1 MIKTLE
7 LQNFKKHESLSVTFS
22 EGLIAV
28 KGSNEQG
35 KSTMYHAINYAFF
48 GARALPMPL
57 AETVTWGKPESSLK
71 VGLEFS
77 VETTSYKI
85 TRSKSGAE
93 LTAPGLLVSGQ
104 SEVTKYVE
112 GLFKVN
118 ADAASKLMIA
128 SQGKLRGA
136 LESKEAIPLIEK
148 LANINLI
155 DQLITKVQEQLPS
168 GNTKVLQENL
178 SKLSE
183 EAKPQADF
191 SEQETNI
198 EMLALEEANAVEG
211 LDFLAKGLESL
222 NTVAASETISDATNQ
237 ARKLTE
243 AEASL
248 KVAKN
253 RLDKPELSYTSN
265 LDELYAKAEKQRQET
280 ADFDAY
286 ATFQKYH
293 VTDKVFQGELAS
305 DIVTLRY
312 ELAKLDTEK
321 GQATRDI
328 LTAKLGRINEDSC
341 ALCGKLLQDVPE
353 VVAKNADCDAKVEVA
368 EVSLASIEASIKE
381 LKARLNLTEAL
392 VNLDTSTSL
401 LQAQLFKYTKL
412 ERVNGMLHILWI
424 ASIPVK
430 DLVDYA
436 DLLKQSKAKQA
447 EYFADVAAREVVQK
461 QFNQAQ
467 QWLDSYVTTDTTEA
481 SRVLAQYQNLKQ
493 LRQQAYSRVDVAN
506 RALASAKAKL
516 HTDKTVHE
524 HALAAYDRTQ
534 ELITRLKVDIAA
546 YDRNNALVKRLRE
559 ARPIVASRLWA
570 VVLNAVSHYFS
581 QIRGVPTVITM
592 NTDSFLA
599 DGRPVEGLSGSTLDS
614 LGLAIRIA
622 LGKTFLPTL
631 DFLLLDEPAQGMD
644 DERESAMLGVLAGA
658 DYKQTLVVTH
668 STLADA
674 FASDIIQL

>member
-7 LQNFKKHESLSVTFS
+7 MVNFKKHEKLTITFQ
-22 EGLIAV
+22 EGLSAV

-48 GARALPMPL
+48 GARALPMTL

-71 VGLEFS
+71 VTLEFS
-77 VETTSYKI
+77 VETTGYKI

-93 LTAPGLLVSGQ
+93 LAAPGLLVSGQ

-112 GLFKVN
+112 TLFKVN

-168 GNTKVLQENL
+168 GSTKPLQETL
-178 SKLSE
+178 TRVSE
-183 EAKPQADF
+183 EVKPEADF
-191 SEQETNI
+191 SEQETSI
-198 EMLALEEANAVEG
+198 EMLILEESNAVEG

-222 NTVAASETISDATNQ
+222 DTVAASETISDATSQ
-237 ARKLTE
+237 ARKLVETE
-243 AEASL
+243 ANL
-248 KVAKN
+248 KVAKT
-253 RLDKPELSYTSN
+253 RLDKSALGYASN

-286 ATFQKYH
+286 ATFQMYST
-293 VTDKVFQGELAS
+293 TDKVFQGEFEA
-305 DIVTLRY
+305 DIRHLKAKVSELEIDKARVTK
-312 ELAKLDTEK
+312 E
-321 GQATRDI
+321 I
-328 LTAKLGRINEDSC
+328 LVAKLGRIEEESC

-353 VVAKNADCDAKVEVA
+353 VVAKNTNCDMKMSVA
-368 EVSLASIEASIKE
+368 EVCLTTIEKDIKE
-381 LKARLNLTEAL
+381 FKAKLNVTEAL
-392 VNLDTSTSL
+392 SRLDDATRL
-401 LQAQLFKYTKL
+401 LQAQLSKWTRL
-412 ERVNGMLHILWI
+412 ERVNGMLHILWT
-424 ASIPVK
+424 APVPKK
-430 DLVDYA
+430 DLFDYVE
-436 DLLKQSKAKQA
+436 LLKQSKAKQA
-447 EYFADVAAREVVQK
+447 EYFADVAARDVAQK
-461 QFNQAQ
+461 NLNQAQ
-467 QWLDSYVTTDTTEA
+467 QWLDAYVAIDTSEA
-481 SRVLAQYQNLKQ
+481 QRVLEQHRNLSLLK
-493 LRQQAYSRVDVAN
+493 QQAYRRVDAAN
-506 RALASAKAKL
+506 RALADAKAKL

-524 HALAAYDRTQ
+524 HALAAYARTQ
-534 ELITRLKVDIAA
+534 ELIVRLKADIAT
-546 YDRNNALVKRLRE
+546 YDKNNALIKRLRE
-559 ARPIVASRLWA
+559 VRPVVASRLWA

-581 QIRGVPTVITM
+581 QIRGTPTVITM
-592 NTDSFLA
+592 STDSFLA

-658 DYKQTLVVTH
+658 DYKQVLVVTH

>member
-1 MIKTLE
+1 MIIDLE
-7 LQNFKKHESLSVTFS
+7 LTNFKQHERLSLSFK
-22 EGLIAV
+22 EGLT
-28 KGSNEQG
+28 GLRGPNEAG
-35 KSTMYHAINYAFF
+35 KSSVFHAVNYGFF
-48 GARALPMPL
+48 GARALPMTL
-57 AETVTWGKPESSLK
+57 AETVTWGKSESSLK
-71 VGLEFS
+71 VKQRFS
-77 VETTSYKI
+77 VEDVTYQI

-93 LTAPGLLVSGQ
+93 LSAPGLLVSGQ

-155 DQLITKVQEQLPS
+155 DQLITKVQEQLPNGS
-168 GNTKVLQENL
+168 TKVLQENL
-178 SKLSE
+178 VKLNE
-183 EAKPQADF
+183 ETKPQADF
-191 SEQETNI
+191 SEQEVNI
-198 EMLALEEANAVEG
+198 EMLTLEESNAVEG
-211 LDFLAKGLESL
+211 LDFLGKSLESL
-222 NTVAASETISDATNQ
+222 NTAAASQLINDAANQ
-237 ARKLTE
+237 SRKLLETE
-243 AEASL
+243 ANL
-248 KVAKN
+248 KVAKA
-253 RLDKPELSYTSN
+253 RLGKPELSYTSN

-286 ATFQKYH
+286 DTFQKYH
-293 VTDKVFQGELAS
+293 VTDKTFQGEFAN
-305 DIVTLRY
+305 DITTLKRRLV
-312 ELAKLDTEK
+312 ELDTEK
-321 GQATRDI
+321 AQATKDI

-353 VVAKNADCDAKVEVA
+353 VVAKNANCDSKVKVA
-368 EVSLASIEASIKE
+368 EVCLASIEASIKE
-381 LKARLNLTEAL
+381 LKARLNLTEILAK
-392 VNLDTSTSL
+392 LDASTRL
-401 LQAQLFKYTKL
+401 LQASLSKYTRL
-412 ERVNGMLHILWI
+412 ERVNGMLHILWT
-424 ASIPVK
+424 APVPVK
-430 DLVDYA
+430 DLFDYT
-436 DLLKQSKAKQA
+436 DLLRQSKAKQA
-447 EYFADVAAREVVQK
+447 EYFADVAGREVAQK
-461 QFNQAQ
+461 QLNQAQ
-467 QWLDSYVTTDTTEA
+467 QWLDDYVAIDTTEA

-506 RALASAKAKL
+506 RNLASAKAKL

-524 HALAAYDRTQ
+524 HALAAYGRTQ
-534 ELITRLKVDIAA
+534 ELIVRLKSDIAE
-546 YDRNNALVKRLRE
+546 YDKNNALIKRLRE

-622 LGKTFLPTL
+622 LGKTFLPSL